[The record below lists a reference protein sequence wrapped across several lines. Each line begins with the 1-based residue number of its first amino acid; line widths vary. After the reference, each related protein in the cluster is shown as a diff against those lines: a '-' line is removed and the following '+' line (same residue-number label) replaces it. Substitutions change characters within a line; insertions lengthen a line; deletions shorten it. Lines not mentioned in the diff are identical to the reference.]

1 MKKFGLMA
9 ILFGSLALAWCN
21 CKCDVAVEE
30 PVVDEDAALNA
41 AIDYCI
47 ENGWTHSLIHSQ
59 TAAYGECSF
68 PSWVICEDT
77 ILGTDECNFEPNLE
91 SIDTEQKRLSGCVE
105 SVHEWVE
112 EMEKWEVIDATWDH
126 EEEAWA
132 SFVRNGVVRYS
143 KDWTNRKLPFECVAD
158 FVDWS
163 LSVSYE
169 DAVAEDNT
177 EETSED
183 ESTEESELEE

>member
-1 MKKFGLMA
+1 M
-9 ILFGSLALAWCN
+9 
-21 CKCDVAVEE
+21 E
-30 PVVDEDAALNA
+30 
-41 AIDYCI
+41 YCL

-68 PSWVICEDT
+68 PSWVTCEDT

-112 EMEKWEVIDATWDH
+112 EMEKGEVIDATWDH

-169 DAVAEDNT
+169 DAVAEDVI

-183 ESTEESELEE
+183 ESTVESELEE